1 MQTSVMIDGIIAAI
15 FLLFAWL
22 GWRKGLFRTLA
33 ELAAVVIALLL
44 SVQIAGAAA
53 PEIVDRT
60 LRPAAH
66 AAVEERVAELLEEN
80 SLSSSPCQELDS
92 ILAGIPNRFVREKAS
107 ELLEG
112 LDLTQETA
120 LASGREA
127 LRTLGLR
134 AVDTALDTVVLQ
146 AIHAAICFLSFLL
159 LLAALRLAIRALD
172 VFLKLPV
179 PFLSQLNRAGGL
191 LLGALKGAVAVCLLV
206 WLLARTGLW
215 LTPEVLEQTRLAG
228 AIAGWLGLAAPVSL

>member
-66 AAVEERVAELLEEN
+66 AAV
-80 SLSSSPCQELDS
+80 
-92 ILAGIPNRFVREKAS
+92 
-107 ELLEG
+107 
-112 LDLTQETA
+112 
-120 LASGREA
+120 
-127 LRTLGLR
+127 
-134 AVDTALDTVVLQ
+134 
-146 AIHAAICFLSFLL
+146 
-159 LLAALRLAIRALD
+159 
-172 VFLKLPV
+172 
-179 PFLSQLNRAGGL
+179 
-191 LLGALKGAVAVCLLV
+191 
-206 WLLARTGLW
+206 
-215 LTPEVLEQTRLAG
+215 
-228 AIAGWLGLAAPVSL
+228 

>member
-80 SLSSSPCQELDS
+80 SLSSSPRQELDS

-146 AIHAAICFLSFLL
+146 AVHAAICFLSFLL

-172 VFLKLPV
+172 VFLKLP
-179 PFLSQLNRAGGL
+179 
-191 LLGALKGAVAVCLLV
+191 GALKGAVAVCLLV